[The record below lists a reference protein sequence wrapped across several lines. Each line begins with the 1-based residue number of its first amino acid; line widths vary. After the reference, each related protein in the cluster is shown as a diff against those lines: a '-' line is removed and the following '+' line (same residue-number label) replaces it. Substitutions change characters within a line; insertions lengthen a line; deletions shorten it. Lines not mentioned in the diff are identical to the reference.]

1 MNPSALS
8 ILFSPLSHTQTNI
21 HSLLT
26 YTHILSLFLS
36 LSLSLSLSPSSYDMI
51 TEPSLVVLLM
61 VIIPYSRNLSSAM
74 PRSSTQHRSR
84 Q

>member
-26 YTHILSLFLS
+26 YTHILSLF